1 MSARRWQIQV
11 DRVVVR
17 GAPTRGL
24 ESAELLALVN
34 AAVNDA
40 LRDAPLPSGRTM
52 RQGAVVAAGAELAGG
67 PAGVSRA
74 IASGIAAAVG
84 GGRSHG

>member
-1 MSARRWQIQV
+1 MSPRRWQIQV

-24 ESAELLALVN
+24 ESTELLALVN
-34 AAVNDA
+34 AAVADA
-40 LRDAPLPSGRTM
+40 LRDAQLPSGRTM
-52 RQGAVVAAGAELAGG
+52 RQGEVIAGGAELAGG

-74 IASGIAAAVG
+74 IAGGVAKAVG

>member
-1 MSARRWQIQV
+1 MSARRWRIDV

-24 ESAELLALVN
+24 DQAELLVLID
-34 AAVNDA
+34 AAVADA
-40 LRDAPLPSGRTM
+40 MRGAALPAGRTV
-52 RQGAVVAAGAELAGG
+52 RQGDVIAAGAELAGG

-74 IASGIAAAVG
+74 IAGGIVAAVG
-84 GGRSHG
+84 GGKGHG

>member
-1 MSARRWQIQV
+1 MSARRWRIDV

-24 ESAELLALVN
+24 DQAELLVLID
-34 AAVNDA
+34 AAVADA
-40 LRDAPLPSGRTM
+40 MREAALPAGRTV
-52 RQGAVVAAGAELAGG
+52 RQGEVIAAGADVTAG

-74 IASGIAAAVG
+74 IAGGIVAAVG
-84 GGRSHG
+84 GGKGHG